1 MEKMETI
8 ETKIEMPIEQIT
20 IEQIAKNYVS
30 ALDSVNLI
38 NELKAKET
46 LTEEDEKTIQRN
58 LEHLEIMLAKDYWT
72 TEDLTPLK
80 IK

>member
-1 MEKMETI
+1 MEI
-8 ETKIEMPIEQIT
+8 EIT
-20 IEQIAKNYVS
+20 TEEIAKNYAA

-38 NELKAKET
+38 TELKAKET

-58 LEHLEIMLAKDYWT
+58 VEHLEIMLAKDYWT
-72 TEDLTPLK
+72 NEDLTPFE

>member
-1 MEKMETI
+1 MEKI
-8 ETKIEMPIEQIT
+8 EIT
-20 IEQIAKNYVS
+20 TEEIAKNYAS
-30 ALDSVNLI
+30 ALDSVNLV

-72 TEDLTPLK
+72 NEDLTPLK

>member
-1 MEKMETI
+1 MEKI
-8 ETKIEMPIEQIT
+8 EIT
-20 IEQIAKNYVS
+20 IEQIAINYAS

-38 NELKAKET
+38 TELKAKET

-72 TEDLTPLK
+72 NEDLTPLK

>member
-1 MEKMETI
+1 MD
-8 ETKIEMPIEQIT
+8 KIEIT
-20 IEQIAKNYVS
+20 TEEIAKNYAS
-30 ALDSVNLI
+30 ALDSVNLV

-46 LTEEDEKTIQRN
+46 LTEDEEKTIQRN

-72 TEDLTPLK
+72 NEDLTPLK

>member
-1 MEKMETI
+1 MEKI
-8 ETKIEMPIEQIT
+8 EIT
-20 IEQIAKNYVS
+20 TEQIAINYAS
-30 ALDSVNLI
+30 ALDSVNLV

>member
-1 MEKMETI
+1 MEKI
-8 ETKIEMPIEQIT
+8 EIT
-20 IEQIAKNYVS
+20 TEQIAKNYAA
-30 ALDSVNLI
+30 ALDSVNLV

-72 TEDLTPLK
+72 NEDLTPLK